1 MAERN
6 LAGNDFQSGA
16 LAFSAIWR
24 NPNRYA
30 RRLQAKFIFRAP
42 KRKRFCV

>member
-24 NPNRYA
+24 NHKIVRA
-30 RRLQAKFIFRAP
+30 RLQAKFIFRAP
-42 KRKRFCV
+42 NANVFFV